1 MKVRKAVIPA
11 AGFGTRMLPASK
23 SVPKEMLPIYD
34 KPTLHHIVKEVVD
47 SGITDILI
55 IISKDKGSIEDYFD
69 VNFELEYEL
78 NKKSSEISGEIHELS
93 KMANIYTIRQKKKNG
108 LGDAIKYAES
118 FVGDEPFAIL
128 LGDDIIYNTSD
139 ELPCIKQMA
148 DIYEK
153 EETPVL
159 GVQEV
164 SWDDVDKY
172 GIVNGV
178 KTSDRITEVESLVE
192 KPSREEATTN
202 LAILGRYIVT
212 PDIFPILHETK
223 PGKNNEIQLTDA
235 LNKLAEKR
243 KMIAYD
249 FIGKRYDVGN
259 KLGFVKATVDFALH
273 DLSLIHI
280 SEPTRQCCTSRM
292 PSSA

>member
-1 MKVRKAVIPA
+1 MKIRKAVIPA

-148 DIYEK
+148 DIYET
-153 EETPVL
+153 EESPVL

-164 SWDDVDKY
+164 SWEDVDKY

-273 DLSLIHI
+273 DEKIKDELLGFLR
-280 SEPTRQCCTSRM
+280 EK
-292 PSSA
+292 

>member
-78 NKKSSEISGEIHELS
+78 NKKSSEISREIHELS

-139 ELPCIKQMA
+139 EIPCIKQMA

-153 EETPVL
+153 EEAPVL

-192 KPSREEATTN
+192 KPSRDEATTN

-273 DLSLIHI
+273 DDKIKDELL
-280 SEPTRQCCTSRM
+280 EFLRKK
-292 PSSA
+292 

>member
-78 NKKSSEISGEIHELS
+78 NKKSSEISREIHELS

-273 DLSLIHI
+273 DDKIKDELL
-280 SEPTRQCCTSRM
+280 EFLREK
-292 PSSA
+292 

>member
-78 NKKSSEISGEIHELS
+78 NKKSSEISREIHELS

-164 SWDDVDKY
+164 SWDVVDKY

-259 KLGFVKATVDFALH
+259 KLGFVKATVDFALN
-273 DLSLIHI
+273 DEKIKDELL
-280 SEPTRQCCTSRM
+280 EFLREK
-292 PSSA
+292 

>member
-69 VNFELEYEL
+69 VNFELEFEL
-78 NKKSSEISGEIHELS
+78 NKKSSEISREIHELS

-118 FVGDEPFAIL
+118 FVGGEPFAIL

-192 KPSREEATTN
+192 KPNREEATTN

-259 KLGFVKATVDFALH
+259 KLGFVKATVDFALN
-273 DLSLIHI
+273 DNKIKDELLKFLR
-280 SEPTRQCCTSRM
+280 EK
-292 PSSA
+292 

>member
-11 AGFGTRMLPASK
+11 AGFGTRVLPASK

-78 NKKSSEISGEIHELS
+78 NKKSSEISREIHELS

-148 DIYEK
+148 DIYER

-273 DLSLIHI
+273 DEKIKNELL
-280 SEPTRQCCTSRM
+280 EFLREK
-292 PSSA
+292 

>member
-1 MKVRKAVIPA
+1 MKIRKAVIPA

-273 DLSLIHI
+273 DEKIKDELL
-280 SEPTRQCCTSRM
+280 EFLREK
-292 PSSA
+292 

>member
-1 MKVRKAVIPA
+1 MKIRKAVIPA

-78 NKKSSEISGEIHELS
+78 NKKSSEISREIHELS

-153 EETPVL
+153 KESPVL

-178 KTSDRITEVESLVE
+178 KTSHRITEVESLVE

-273 DLSLIHI
+273 DDKIKDELLKFLR
-280 SEPTRQCCTSRM
+280 EK
-292 PSSA
+292 

>member
-148 DIYEK
+148 DIYET
-153 EETPVL
+153 EESPVL

-164 SWDDVDKY
+164 SWEDVDKY

-178 KTSDRITEVESLVE
+178 KTSDRITEVKSLVE

-273 DLSLIHI
+273 DEKIKDELL
-280 SEPTRQCCTSRM
+280 EFLREK
-292 PSSA
+292 

>member
-1 MKVRKAVIPA
+1 MKIRKAVIPA

-78 NKKSSEISGEIHELS
+78 NKKSSEISREIHELS

-148 DIYEK
+148 DIYET
-153 EETPVL
+153 EESPVL

-273 DLSLIHI
+273 DEKIKDELL
-280 SEPTRQCCTSRM
+280 EFLREK
-292 PSSA
+292 

>member
-1 MKVRKAVIPA
+1 MKIRKAVIPA

-78 NKKSSEISGEIHELS
+78 NKKSSEISREIHELS

-148 DIYEK
+148 DIYET
-153 EETPVL
+153 EESPVL

-192 KPSREEATTN
+192 KPSRSEATTN

-235 LNKLAEKR
+235 LNKLAEQR

-273 DLSLIHI
+273 DDKIKDELL
-280 SEPTRQCCTSRM
+280 EFLREK
-292 PSSA
+292 

>member
-118 FVGDEPFAIL
+118 FVGNEPFAIL
-128 LGDDIIYNTSD
+128 LGDDIIYNTED

-153 EETPVL
+153 EESPVL

-164 SWDDVDKY
+164 SWEDVDKY

-178 KTSDRITEVESLVE
+178 KTSDRISEVESLVE

-273 DLSLIHI
+273 DEKIKDELL
-280 SEPTRQCCTSRM
+280 EFLREK
-292 PSSA
+292 

>member
-1 MKVRKAVIPA
+1 MRIRKAVIPA

-78 NKKSSEISGEIHELS
+78 NKKSSEISREIHELS

-148 DIYEK
+148 DIYER
-153 EETPVL
+153 EESPIL

-164 SWDDVDKY
+164 SWEDVDKY

-273 DLSLIHI
+273 DEKIKDELL
-280 SEPTRQCCTSRM
+280 EFLREK
-292 PSSA
+292 

>member
-78 NKKSSEISGEIHELS
+78 NKKSSEISEEIHELS

-128 LGDDIIYNTSD
+128 LGDDIIYNTED

-153 EETPVL
+153 EEAPVL

-273 DLSLIHI
+273 DEKIKDELL
-280 SEPTRQCCTSRM
+280 EFLREK
-292 PSSA
+292 

>member
-78 NKKSSEISGEIHELS
+78 NKKSSEISREIHELS

-128 LGDDIIYNTSD
+128 LGDDIIYNTPD
-139 ELPCIKQMA
+139 ETPCIKQMV
-148 DIYEK
+148 DIYET
-153 EETPVL
+153 EQSPIL

-164 SWDDVDKY
+164 SWEDVDKY

-202 LAILGRYIVT
+202 LAILGRYIAT

-259 KLGFVKATVDFALH
+259 KLGFVKATVDFALN
-273 DLSLIHI
+273 DEKIKDELLKFLR
-280 SEPTRQCCTSRM
+280 EK
-292 PSSA
+292 

>member
-153 EETPVL
+153 EEAPVL
-159 GVQEV
+159 GVQKV

-273 DLSLIHI
+273 DDKIKDELL
-280 SEPTRQCCTSRM
+280 EFLREK
-292 PSSA
+292 

>member
-118 FVGDEPFAIL
+118 FVGGEPFAIL

-273 DLSLIHI
+273 DEKIKDELL
-280 SEPTRQCCTSRM
+280 EFLREK
-292 PSSA
+292 

>member
-78 NKKSSEISGEIHELS
+78 NKKSSEISREIHELS

-148 DIYEK
+148 DIYER
-153 EETPVL
+153 EEAPIL

-164 SWDDVDKY
+164 SWEDVDKY

-273 DLSLIHI
+273 DDKIKDELL
-280 SEPTRQCCTSRM
+280 EFLREK
-292 PSSA
+292 

>member
-78 NKKSSEISGEIHELS
+78 NKKSSEISREIHELS

-153 EETPVL
+153 EEAPVL

-164 SWDDVDKY
+164 SWEDVSKY
-172 GIVNGV
+172 GIVNGE

-273 DLSLIHI
+273 DEKIKDELLKFLR
-280 SEPTRQCCTSRM
+280 EK
-292 PSSA
+292 

>member
-1 MKVRKAVIPA
+1 MKIRKAVIPA

-118 FVGDEPFAIL
+118 FVGNEPFAIL

-148 DIYEK
+148 DIYET
-153 EETPVL
+153 EESPVL

-164 SWDDVDKY
+164 SWEDVDKY

-273 DLSLIHI
+273 DEKIKDELL
-280 SEPTRQCCTSRM
+280 EFLREK
-292 PSSA
+292 

>member
-78 NKKSSEISGEIHELS
+78 NKKSSEISREIHELS

-118 FVGDEPFAIL
+118 FVGGEPFAIL

-192 KPSREEATTN
+192 KPSREETTTN

-273 DLSLIHI
+273 DEKIKDELL
-280 SEPTRQCCTSRM
+280 EFLREK
-292 PSSA
+292 

>member
-11 AGFGTRMLPASK
+11 AGFGTRMLPSSK

-78 NKKSSEISGEIHELS
+78 NKKSSEISREIHELS

-139 ELPCIKQMA
+139 EIPCIKQMA

-273 DLSLIHI
+273 DDKIKDELL
-280 SEPTRQCCTSRM
+280 EFLREK
-292 PSSA
+292 

>member
-78 NKKSSEISGEIHELS
+78 NKKSSEISREIHELS

-118 FVGDEPFAIL
+118 FVGVEPFAIL

-273 DLSLIHI
+273 DDKIKDELLKFLK
-280 SEPTRQCCTSRM
+280 EK
-292 PSSA
+292 

>member
-78 NKKSSEISGEIHELS
+78 NKKSSEISREIHELS

-118 FVGDEPFAIL
+118 FVGGEPFAIL

-153 EETPVL
+153 EEAPVL

-164 SWDDVDKY
+164 SWEDVDKY

-259 KLGFVKATVDFALH
+259 KLGFVKATVDFALN
-273 DLSLIHI
+273 DEKIKDELLKFLK
-280 SEPTRQCCTSRM
+280 EK
-292 PSSA
+292 

>member
-78 NKKSSEISGEIHELS
+78 NKKSSEISREIHELS

-153 EETPVL
+153 KETPVL

-259 KLGFVKATVDFALH
+259 KLGFVKATVDFALN
-273 DLSLIHI
+273 DEKIKDELL
-280 SEPTRQCCTSRM
+280 EFLREK
-292 PSSA
+292 

>member
-78 NKKSSEISGEIHELS
+78 NKKSSEISQEIHELS

-118 FVGDEPFAIL
+118 FVGGEPFAIL

-273 DLSLIHI
+273 DEKIKDELL
-280 SEPTRQCCTSRM
+280 EFLREK
-292 PSSA
+292 

>member
-78 NKKSSEISGEIHELS
+78 NKKSSEISREIHELS

-118 FVGDEPFAIL
+118 FVGGEPFAIL

-153 EETPVL
+153 EEAPVL

-172 GIVNGV
+172 GIVNGM

-273 DLSLIHI
+273 DEKIKDELL
-280 SEPTRQCCTSRM
+280 EFLREK
-292 PSSA
+292 

>member
-78 NKKSSEISGEIHELS
+78 NKKSSEISQEIHELS

-128 LGDDIIYNTSD
+128 LGDDIIYNTPD
-139 ELPCIKQMA
+139 ETPCIKQMV
-148 DIYEK
+148 DIYET
-153 EETPVL
+153 EQSPIL

-164 SWDDVDKY
+164 SWEDVDKY

-259 KLGFVKATVDFALH
+259 KLGFVKATVDFALN
-273 DLSLIHI
+273 DEKIKDELLKFLR
-280 SEPTRQCCTSRM
+280 EK
-292 PSSA
+292 

>member
-1 MKVRKAVIPA
+1 MKIRKAVIPA
-11 AGFGTRMLPASK
+11 AGFGTRMLPAPK

-78 NKKSSEISGEIHELS
+78 NKKSSEISREIHELS

-118 FVGDEPFAIL
+118 FVGGEPFAIL

-273 DLSLIHI
+273 DEKIKDELL
-280 SEPTRQCCTSRM
+280 EFLREK
-292 PSSA
+292 

>member
-1 MKVRKAVIPA
+1 MKIRKAAIPA

-78 NKKSSEISGEIHELS
+78 NKKSSEISREIHELS

-153 EETPVL
+153 EESPVL

-164 SWDDVDKY
+164 SWEDVDKY

-273 DLSLIHI
+273 DEKIKDELL
-280 SEPTRQCCTSRM
+280 EFLREK
-292 PSSA
+292 

>member
-78 NKKSSEISGEIHELS
+78 NKKSSEISREIHELS

-153 EETPVL
+153 KESPIL

-273 DLSLIHI
+273 DDKIKDELL
-280 SEPTRQCCTSRM
+280 EFLREK
-292 PSSA
+292 

>member
-78 NKKSSEISGEIHELS
+78 NKKSSEISREIHELS
-93 KMANIYTIRQKKKNG
+93 KMANIYTIRQKKKDG

-192 KPSREEATTN
+192 KPSRSEATTN

-223 PGKNNEIQLTDA
+223 PGKNNEVQLTDA

-259 KLGFVKATVDFALH
+259 KLGFVKATVDFALN
-273 DLSLIHI
+273 DEKIKDELL
-280 SEPTRQCCTSRM
+280 EFLRQK
-292 PSSA
+292 

>member
-128 LGDDIIYNTSD
+128 LGDDIIYNTVD
-139 ELPCIKQMA
+139 ELPCIKQMV
-148 DIYEK
+148 DIYE
-153 EETPVL
+153 EEESPIL

-164 SWDDVDKY
+164 SWEDVSKY
-172 GIVNGV
+172 GIVNGE
-178 KTSDRITEVESLVE
+178 KTSARITEVKSLVE

-259 KLGFVKATVDFALH
+259 KLGFVKATVDFALN
-273 DLSLIHI
+273 DDKIRDELLKFLR
-280 SEPTRQCCTSRM
+280 EK
-292 PSSA
+292 

>member
-78 NKKSSEISGEIHELS
+78 NKKSSEISREIHELS

-139 ELPCIKQMA
+139 EIPCIKQMV

-153 EETPVL
+153 EESPIL
-159 GVQEV
+159 GVQKV
-164 SWDDVDKY
+164 SWEDVDKY

-235 LNKLAEKR
+235 LNNLAEKR

-259 KLGFVKATVDFALH
+259 KLGFVKATVDFALN
-273 DLSLIHI
+273 DNRIKDELLKFLR
-280 SEPTRQCCTSRM
+280 EK
-292 PSSA
+292 

>member
-69 VNFELEYEL
+69 VNFELEFEL
-78 NKKSSEISGEIHELS
+78 NKKSSEISREIHELS

-128 LGDDIIYNTSD
+128 LGDDIIYNTPD
-139 ELPCIKQMA
+139 ELPCIKQMV
-148 DIYEK
+148 DIYET
-153 EETPVL
+153 EQSPIL
-159 GVQEV
+159 GVQKV
-164 SWDDVDKY
+164 SWEDVSKY

-178 KTSDRITEVESLVE
+178 KTSDRITEVESLIE
-192 KPSREEATTN
+192 KPSRNEATTN

-235 LNKLAEKR
+235 LNKLVEKR

-259 KLGFVKATVDFALH
+259 KLGFVKATVDFALN
-273 DLSLIHI
+273 DDKIKDELL
-280 SEPTRQCCTSRM
+280 EFLREK
-292 PSSA
+292 

>member
-1 MKVRKAVIPA
+1 MKIRKAVIPA

-78 NKKSSEISGEIHELS
+78 NKKSSEISREIHELS

-153 EETPVL
+153 KESPIL

-164 SWDDVDKY
+164 SWEDVDKY

-273 DLSLIHI
+273 DEKIKDELL
-280 SEPTRQCCTSRM
+280 EFLREK
-292 PSSA
+292 

>member
-1 MKVRKAVIPA
+1 MKIRKAVIPA

-148 DIYEK
+148 DIYET
-153 EETPVL
+153 EESPVL

-273 DLSLIHI
+273 DEKIKDELL
-280 SEPTRQCCTSRM
+280 EFLREK
-292 PSSA
+292 

>member
-1 MKVRKAVIPA
+1 MKIRKAVIPA

-55 IISKDKGSIEDYFD
+55 IISKDKGYIEDYFD

-148 DIYEK
+148 DIYET
-153 EETPVL
+153 EESPVL

-164 SWDDVDKY
+164 SWEDVDKY

-273 DLSLIHI
+273 DEKIKDELL
-280 SEPTRQCCTSRM
+280 EFLREK
-292 PSSA
+292 

>member
-78 NKKSSEISGEIHELS
+78 NKKSSEISREIHELS

-118 FVGDEPFAIL
+118 FVGGEPFAIL

-153 EETPVL
+153 EEAPVL

-259 KLGFVKATVDFALH
+259 KLGFVKATVDFALN
-273 DLSLIHI
+273 DEKIKDELL
-280 SEPTRQCCTSRM
+280 EFLREK
-292 PSSA
+292 

>member
-1 MKVRKAVIPA
+1 MKIRKAVIPA

-78 NKKSSEISGEIHELS
+78 NKKSSEISREIHELS

-148 DIYEK
+148 YIYEK
-153 EETPVL
+153 KESPIL

-273 DLSLIHI
+273 DDKIKDELL
-280 SEPTRQCCTSRM
+280 EFLREK
-292 PSSA
+292 